1 MASKGVYS
9 TAAKIASYGA
19 KYATRRLIP
28 KIARSASE
36 IYNRRFTKQ
45 KRVAN
50 RLYNDAANMITAN
63 FTVSD
68 TATLESAK

>member
-1 MASKGVYS
+1 MPKGVYS

-19 KYATRRLIP
+19 KYATRRLVP
-28 KIARSASE
+28 KIAKTASE
-36 IYNRRFTKQ
+36 YYNKRYNKQ

-68 TATLESAK
+68 TGYLESEK